1 MNSWSMDH
9 RRFLESDRA
18 GTLGGRLFPGAGSR
32 ITLSVV
38 AFSSRETSSAATL
51 FTTSMGTCSKCVRDF
66 RVAPL
71 VFFIDEQYLS
81 ARHAGHLFRET
92 DRPL

>member
-1 MNSWSMDH
+1 
-9 RRFLESDRA
+9 
-18 GTLGGRLFPGAGSR
+18 
-32 ITLSVV
+32 
-38 AFSSRETSSAATL
+38 
-51 FTTSMGTCSKCVRDF
+51 MGTCSKCVRDF

-92 DRPL
+92 ESASLASATVLDLRALYATSSKRPVRERADALFSGSGVY